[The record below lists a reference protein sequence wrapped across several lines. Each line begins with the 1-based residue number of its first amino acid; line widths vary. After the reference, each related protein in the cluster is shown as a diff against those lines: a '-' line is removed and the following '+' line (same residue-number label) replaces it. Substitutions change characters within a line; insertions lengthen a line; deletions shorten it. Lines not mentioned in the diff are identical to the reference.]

1 MPPLH
6 QHTSS
11 TSGTPADPTP
21 ASRAGRRTR
30 RTGAV
35 AIVALAALAVGGCG
49 GSSSSPS
56 AGPTSPPS
64 ATFGGNPPMATVVT
78 IDKVA
83 GNLHKPY
90 HRRFH
95 AHAKHLT
102 REVGQAVDAWFD
114 GGFVGVDYP
123 THSYPGAFTSFTAQ
137 ARQDAFQQKGLMT
150 AGPLG
155 AHIDGVTTLQRKVSL
170 DVLAPKG
177 RPSGVTARV
186 VLRFKTTGHATK
198 KVTVTGRLFLTQSA
212 GGAWRIFGFDVAK
225 GAK

>member
-1 MPPLH
+1 
-6 QHTSS
+6 
-11 TSGTPADPTP
+11 
-21 ASRAGRRTR
+21 
-30 RTGAV
+30 
-35 AIVALAALAVGGCG
+35 VALAALAVGGCG

-64 ATFGGNPPMATVVT
+64 ATFGGDPPMATVVT

-83 GNLHKPY
+83 GNVHKPY

-102 REVGQAVDAWFD
+102 RQVGQAVDAWFD

-123 THSYPGAFTSFTAQ
+123 THSYPGAFQSFTPQ
-137 ARQDAFQQKGLMT
+137 ARHDAFQQKGLMT

-186 VLRFKTTGHATK
+186 VLRFKTTGNATK
-198 KVTVTGRLFLTQSA
+198 KVTVTGRLFLTQS
-212 GGAWRIFGFDVAK
+212 GSGAWRIFGFDVAK
-225 GAK
+225 GSK

>member
-1 MPPLH
+1 
-6 QHTSS
+6 
-11 TSGTPADPTP
+11 
-21 ASRAGRRTR
+21 
-30 RTGAV
+30 
-35 AIVALAALAVGGCG
+35 
-49 GSSSSPS
+49 
-56 AGPTSPPS
+56 
-64 ATFGGNPPMATVVT
+64 MATVVS

-83 GNLHKPY
+83 GNFHQPY
-90 HRRFH
+90 RRTFH

-102 REVGQAVDAWFD
+102 RQVGQAVDSWFD

-123 THSYPGAFTSFTAQ
+123 THRYPDAFKTFTPQ
-137 ARQDAFQQKGLMT
+137 ARHDAFQQKGLMT

-155 AHIDGVTTLQRKVSL
+155 AHIDGVTTLQRMVSL

-186 VLRFKTTGHATK
+186 VLRFKTMGQATK
-198 KVTVTGRLFLTQSA
+198 KVTVTGRLFLTQGG